1 MQTRDFFYTTLGL
14 DLGLNYSPIEMQKRI
29 IAVLGWI
36 KPALVLIINI
46 NIINTEI
53 IQYYYGELPGKL
65 RQFSY
70 SLCKHHLL

>member
-14 DLGLNYSPIEMQKRI
+14 DLGLNYSPIEMQKKI

-36 KPALVLIINI
+36 KPALVLIIIII

-53 IQYYYGELPGKL
+53 LQYYYGELSRKL
-65 RQFSY
+65 R
-70 SLCKHHLL
+70 